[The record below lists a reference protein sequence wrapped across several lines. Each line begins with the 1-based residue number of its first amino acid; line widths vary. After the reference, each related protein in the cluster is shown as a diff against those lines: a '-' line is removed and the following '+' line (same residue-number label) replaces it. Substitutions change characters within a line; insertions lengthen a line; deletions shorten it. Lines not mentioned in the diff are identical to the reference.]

1 MLNYK
6 LYGLQVSSQL
16 DADYL
21 GAIEA
26 EVYGAYI
33 APIVGSTAIEQG
45 STLEAVVNSLNAK
58 LAWLLLQQR
67 QNKITRAGAK
77 LKLTS
82 ESVTT
87 SEWVA
92 ISAVSRGINADI
104 FTLCKLCN
112 VEFKQGLINDILGIY
127 FTTNY
132 IYS

>member
-6 LYGLQVSSQL
+6 LYGLQVSSQI

-33 APIVGSTAIEQG
+33 TPIVGSTAIEQG

-87 SEWVA
+87 GDWAA
-92 ISAVSRGINADI
+92 ISSVSRGINNDL

-112 VEFKQGLINDILGIY
+112 VEFKQGLINDVLGIY

-132 IYS
+132 IYN

>member
-6 LYGLQVSSQL
+6 LYGLQVSSQI

-33 APIVGSTAIEQG
+33 SPIVGTTPIEQG

-87 SEWVA
+87 GEWAA
-92 ISAVSRGINADI
+92 INSVSRGVNNDL

>member
-6 LYGLQVSSQL
+6 LYGLQVSSQI

-33 APIVGSTAIEQG
+33 APIVGTTIIEQG

-67 QNKITRAGAK
+67 QNRITRAGAK

-87 SEWVA
+87 GEWAA
-92 ISAVSRGINADI
+92 ISSVSRGVNNDL

-112 VEFKQGLINDILGIY
+112 VEFKQGLISDILGIY